1 MVCARWFWKRV
12 VFAREADVESQIFD
26 ALHCTNGG
34 RMHDRVPISR
44 QQTTNSDASGRE
56 SRAIRNELSERNRRG
71 AFPGVYP
78 GRPDADRTGWI
89 QRAIHHW
96 RYGLRPTAR
105 LSGLLRDET
114 RRLHAAR
121 RRDAVS
127 MIPRQRFGVSGVR
140 LQNRLALSAACET
153 RNLT

>member
-1 MVCARWFWKRV
+1 MVSGVRFQVLLTNDLGV

-26 ALHCTNGG
+26 ALHCTNSG
-34 RMHDRVPISR
+34 RVHDRVPISR
-44 QQTTNSDASGRE
+44 EQTTHSNASGRE
-56 SRAIRNELSERNRRG
+56 SWAIRNEMFERNRRG
-71 AFPGVYP
+71 AFAGVYP
-78 GRPDADRTGWI
+78 GRPDADRTGRI
-89 QRAIHHW
+89 QRTIYHR

-127 MIPRQRFGVSGVR
+127 VIARQWFGVSGVR
-140 LQNRLALSAACET
+140 FQDRLALSAA
-153 RNLT
+153 